1 MNGSVFKKYFIAVW
15 LLLAFMGTCVSGF
28 SEDEP
33 ARVGD
38 FKKILPEKERA
49 RIMNEWLRWRLDVIV
64 PQLMRREGIDM
75 WLIINR
81 EYNEDPVYM
90 TMVPEPVMAAR
101 RTSILIFHDRG
112 PEQGVERLSGGY
124 YGMGG
129 WYKGTWQDKS
139 LKQFES
145 LARVIKERNPQ
156 KIGINISSKWAF
168 GDGLT
173 VSLKEKLENALGPEY
188 VSRFV
193 SAENLCVG
201 WLETR
206 SPQEL
211 SVYRH
216 ICGIAHDIIA
226 TFYSNEVITPEI
238 TTTDDVVWWI
248 RQKITD
254 LGLETW
260 FQPSISVQRDHR
272 LEKKYEDS
280 PQVIRRGD
288 LIHCDV
294 GIVYLGLCTDMQW
307 QAYVCRIGENDAPD
321 GLKNALR
328 RTLRVGE
335 IFMNEFRE
343 GRTGNAIVASAMK
356 KGEEEG
362 LRPLIYSH
370 PVGFHGHAAGP
381 PMDARGPGRAPE
393 GLEQRG
399 EYPLYPNTVYAI
411 EYSCTSTVPEWGN
424 QDVRIGFEETGVFTK
439 EGCKFIDGHQ
449 IRFFLIK

>member
-1 MNGSVFKKYFIAVW
+1 MNMSVPGKC
-15 LLLAFMGTCVSGF
+15 LLVLGVLLVSAGICL
-28 SEDEP
+28 SGAPREEP
-33 ARVGD
+33 ARVQD
-38 FKKILPEKERA
+38 AQNILPERERA
-49 RIMNEWLRWRLDVIV
+49 RVMNEWLRWRLDHIV
-64 PQLMRREGIDM
+64 PSLMRREGIDM

-101 RTSILIFHDRG
+101 RTSILIFFDQG
-112 PEQGVERLSGGY
+112 PEKGVERLSGGY
-124 YGMGG
+124 YGMEG
-129 WYKGTWQDKS
+129 WYKGTWEDKT

-156 KIGINISSKWAF
+156 KIGINVSLKWAF
-168 GDGLT
+168 GDGLSS
-173 VSLKEKLENALGPEY
+173 SLKEKLEKALGPEY

-206 SPQEL
+206 SPREL

-226 TFYSNEVITPEI
+226 EFYSNRVITPDI
-238 TTTDDVVWWI
+238 TTTEDVVWWI

-260 FQPSISVQRDHR
+260 FQPSISVQRDSR
-272 LEKKYEDS
+272 LNEKYKNA
-280 PQVIRRGD
+280 PRVIHRGD

-307 QAYVCRIGENDAPD
+307 QAYVCRIGEDDAPE
-321 GLKNALR
+321 GLKKALQ

-343 GRTGNAIVASAMK
+343 GRTGNAIVASAMEK
-356 KGEEEG
+356 AEAEG

-393 GLEQRG
+393 GLELRG
-399 EYPLYPNTVYAI
+399 EYTLYPNTVYAI

-424 QDVRIGFEETGVFTK
+424 QDVRIGFEENGVFT
-439 EGCKFIDGHQ
+439 EDGCEFIDGRQRH
-449 IRFFLIK
+449 FFLIK